1 MTDLVLSAMFW
12 LLMLFMVA
20 AVIAAVRLG
29 RWLLDT
35 PEREAACFAAAAG
48 FALSACAASPYPNE
62 RLNNA
67 FFDSTPDLPH
77 REFVARARGP
87 L

>member
-1 MTDLVLSAMFW
+1 MLDFVLSALVW
-12 LLMLFMVA
+12 LLLLFMLV
-20 AVIAAVRLG
+20 VIYAAVRLG

-77 REFVARARGP
+77 REFVDRARGP